1 LSRKIFLGLYSF
13 CWGIAVP
20 VLRFNSR
27 MAEGYEQRSLDD
39 AYLEKADL
47 WIQAASVGES
57 NMAETLLRNLR
68 PVRPLK
74 ILVTSNTSQGMGI
87 LERAIEG
94 LSSHET
100 LVSVHAAYFPFDKP
114 SLMEKAVR
122 MINPKV
128 MVLLES
134 EMWPGLMSALKNH
147 GSGMVIINGRIR
159 QKSLDKYMLWPSLWR
174 DIAPDKILAI
184 SEEDAERFGTLFG
197 PDRVDVMGNIKFDQV
212 SKEGEWPAR
221 ENPLKGVVSEGTP
234 FVVLGSVRREE
245 ENAVAKIVLDI
256 VHRKPDTVI
265 GLFPRHI
272 HRVKYWQDKLD
283 SLSMPWITRS
293 ECKGPVS
300 GGKSIIWDTFG
311 ELFFAYDLAAAAF
324 IGGSLAPLG
333 GQNFIEPLFCGVS
346 PIIGP
351 SWENFT
357 WVGDDLMEKGLVRIR
372 PDWKSVADSILED
385 LERPTDRANVRESA
399 LEYIKAC
406 RGGTAEACR
415 VILNMMNL

>member
-1 LSRKIFLGLYSF
+1 
-13 CWGIAVP
+13 
-20 VLRFNSR
+20 
-27 MAEGYEQRSLDD
+27 
-39 AYLEKADL
+39 
-47 WIQAASVGES
+47 
-57 NMAETLLRNLR
+57 
-68 PVRPLK
+68 
-74 ILVTSNTSQGMGI
+74 
-87 LERAIEG
+87 
-94 LSSHET
+94 
-100 LVSVHAAYFPFDKP
+100 
-114 SLMEKAVR
+114 
-122 MINPKV
+122 
-128 MVLLES
+128 
-134 EMWPGLMSALKNH
+134 
-147 GSGMVIINGRIR
+147 
-159 QKSLDKYMLWPSLWR
+159 MLWPSLWR

-346 PIIGP
+346 SIIGP